1 MFFLASR
8 CYAKIRRRTGST
20 RARTCAH
27 TRRFVKATTHIRR
40 ACRMSWFRARSSSC
54 IHSNNKYSLF
64 TATGRHAKCEG
75 SFARMH
81 ESANTSPQSTVPQSL
96 MCRWLMQ
103 KCGICTVKCTCTP
116 KSSVF
121 APVFCR
127 IPRLTGSPQTTTT
140 KIQKRGR
147 PNPLGVLFKF

>member
-1 MFFLASR
+1 LKLSRFPTVWFGAIFGTKPCFFWASR

-54 IHSNNKYSLF
+54 IHSSNKYSLF

-103 KCGICTVKCTCTP
+103 KCGICIVKCTCTP

-121 APVFCR
+121 APVFAES
-127 IPRLTGSPQTTTT
+127 LD
-140 KIQKRGR
+140 
-147 PNPLGVLFKF
+147 